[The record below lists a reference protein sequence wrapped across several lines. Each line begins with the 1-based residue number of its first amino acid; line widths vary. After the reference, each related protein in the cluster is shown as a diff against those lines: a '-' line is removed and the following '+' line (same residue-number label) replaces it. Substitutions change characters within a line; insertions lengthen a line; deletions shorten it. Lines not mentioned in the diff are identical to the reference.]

1 MLNKRTSE
9 ISVINYIKRNYNSLT
24 KGEIIRELVENT
36 NLNYKR
42 AMRIYED
49 TQSEIISNKYKNR
62 ERDSFKFDTSNLWRK
77 NE

>member
-9 ISVINYIKRNYNSLT
+9 ISAINYIKRNYNSLT
-24 KGEIIRELVENT
+24 KGEIIKELVENT

-49 TQSEIISNKYKNR
+49 TQSEIKSNKYKNR
-62 ERDSFKFDTSNLWRK
+62 ERDSFKFDTSKLWRE